1 MPRPFPLECG
11 ITLQIE
17 YVPAVYARS
26 EAARRFPAPA
36 RPTAD
41 VEIAKGVFEAR
52 EISTPA
58 YLRERA
64 HYDNFVWS
72 IAVRSAF
79 VDMAVLDESVPP
91 IDAGLL
97 ARRRAR
103 VPKELH
109 GSDKADFIMMC
120 LMKSTHGDT
129 SELERLFGFILENDF
144 TFAEVEQAARDLKS
158 DG

>member
-1 MPRPFPLECG
+1 MPRPFKLECG
-11 ITLQIE
+11 TTLQIE

-36 RPTAD
+36 KPTVD
-41 VEIAKGVFEAR
+41 VEIAKGIFEAR
-52 EISTPA
+52 EVSTPA

-64 HYDNFVWS
+64 HYEDYVWPV
-72 IAVRSAF
+72 AVRSAF

-91 IDAGLL
+91 IDAEFL

-103 VPKELH
+103 VPKEMH
-109 GSDKADFIMMC
+109 GTDKADFIMMC
-120 LMKSTHGDT
+120 LMKSTHGEK
-129 SELERLFGFILENDF
+129 SELETLFGFILENDF
-144 TFAEVEQAARDLKS
+144 TFAEVEQAARALKS

>member
-1 MPRPFPLECG
+1 MPRLFPLECG
-11 ITLQIE
+11 ITLQFE

-26 EAARRFPAPA
+26 EAAKRFPAPA

-41 VEIAKGVFEAR
+41 VEIAKGIFEAR
-52 EISTPA
+52 ETTTPE
-58 YLRERA
+58 YLIQRA
-64 HYDNFVWS
+64 HYEDYVWP

-91 IDAGLL
+91 IDADLL

-103 VPKELH
+103 VPKEMH
-109 GSDKADFIMMC
+109 GSDKADFIIMC
-120 LMKSTHGDT
+120 LMKSTFGDS
-129 SELERLFGFILENDF
+129 SELQRLYLFILENDF